1 MTVNQTNPNNLNS
14 CLGPPQALPEANRTR
29 LAEIFLKLFKDQEI
43 AHFMVTKVFPPVEKI
58 EIGKE
63 QKGTCKFKIH
73 CERRY
78 VGKIGK
84 IEQGGCDLA
93 LGAILSAGPLLEG
106 VFDFAHRKFSFD
118 CKNGLHAKQGIFELR
133 IKEIKID
140 QKRQVDIR
148 PYSLIFPVCR
158 QSYQTIKNTLN
169 LIHWK

>member
-1 MTVNQTNPNNLNS
+1 LS
-14 CLGPPQALPEANRTR
+14 PPKALPEENRAR
-29 LAEIFLKLFKDQEI
+29 LAKIFLKLFKDQEI
-43 AHFMVTKVFPPVEKI
+43 AQFMVAKVFPPVEKI

-63 QKGTCKFKIH
+63 QKGRCKFKIL
-73 CERRY
+73 CDRRY

-84 IEQGGCDLA
+84 IEQGGCDAA

-106 VFDFAHRKFSFD
+106 VIDFSHRKLSLD
-118 CKNGLHAKQGIFELR
+118 CKNGLHAKQGIFGLM

-148 PYSLIFPVCR
+148 PYSLIFPVCT
-158 QSYQTIKNTLN
+158 QPYQTIKNTLN